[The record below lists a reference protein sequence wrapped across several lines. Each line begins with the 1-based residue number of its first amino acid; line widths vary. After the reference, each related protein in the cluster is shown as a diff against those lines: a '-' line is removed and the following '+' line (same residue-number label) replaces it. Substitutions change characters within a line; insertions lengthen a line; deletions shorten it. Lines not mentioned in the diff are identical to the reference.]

1 MKQGQHVLISRVFGQ
16 PTINVGIS
24 KDRIAIDIP
33 LDAFLAAVAEQ
44 YGNPAT
50 TLTKAQHLTRLA
62 TAATVVVES
71 LKAETTRVV

>member
-1 MKQGQHVLISRVFGQ
+1 MKQGQHVLISRVFRQ
-16 PTINVGIS
+16 PTINIGIS

-33 LDAFLAAVAEQ
+33 LDDFLAAVAEQ

-62 TAATVVVES
+62 TAATVVVDS
-71 LKAETTRVV
+71 MKAETTRVV

>member
-1 MKQGQHVLISRVFGQ
+1 MKPGKHVLVSRVFGQ
-16 PTINVGIS
+16 PIINVGIS
-24 KDRIAIDIP
+24 QDRIAIDMT
-33 LDAFLAAVAEQ
+33 LDDFLAAVAEQ

-71 LKAETTRVV
+71 MKAETTRVV